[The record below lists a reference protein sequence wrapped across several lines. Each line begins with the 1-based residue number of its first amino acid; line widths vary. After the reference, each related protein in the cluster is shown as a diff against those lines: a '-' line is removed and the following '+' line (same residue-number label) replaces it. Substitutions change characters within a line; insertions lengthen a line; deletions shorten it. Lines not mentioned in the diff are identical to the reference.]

1 MRVKLLFLNFV
12 LQSNGNILEGINEN
26 IIRPVQQAIFGE
38 VSDSNSTIYI
48 ENSSI
53 RNQNRQVGSYSDKNN
68 IKIDSFTKLEKIVVR
83 EQIGLLYITN
93 NLPLIEI
100 EEGFVVEEVLFY
112 NISDVDEENLLVI
125 LEKIEKVQIKR
136 SNLQGFSDDFIDKLL
151 QISFNLKI
159 RNSWW
164 SCDCTKRRL
173 LSLKRSL
180 TGLDVKCLVP
190 NNLEDESFFDLDS
203 EDLKCSGTKNPRAIE
218 RDVSAIE
225 YELASLRCAAS
236 GYPLPKI
243 YWKTPGGKM
252 IDQEFLINA
261 KNNETLKEYAEIF
274 EVKEQVTDRI
284 IPNQSHLLST
294 LLVRDV
300 NKRTAGEY
308 RCQVGNIVD
317 LLGDGDDDLQR
328 KINSTVFFEF
338 NELTKAKSTMVR
350 LSYVPN
356 EKANVAFFTLV
367 LTCFVA
373 AFVINLV
380 NICRYHCDW
389 KKRIKNLRRDPN
401 RYEIPESIR
410 TSMASVYYDK
420 YDFTCQQAFLD
431 ALLKSSHSIK
441 KTFENT
447 TQGFEINVSYREFS
461 DKLRENFGS
470 NIEWRPSIPSVRL
483 PNLPNFYGSLSS
495 LRERIPNL
503 PKGLR
508 PSMNL
513 SNLRWETGDW
523 NMKVRISKFS
533 RKWFYGCSENP
544 SDIDE
549 FQIRNENG
557 RMVITPIPEKKSEN
571 LIENRQNSVSIDDSS
586 DSMTQNNLA
595 SSSFC
600 EMMDEVDADY
610 LLTFI
615 ATPKEQSLGDHF
627 YESNV

>member
-1 MRVKLLFLNFV
+1 MRVKLLLLNFF

-53 RNQNRQVGSYSDKNN
+53 RNRNRQVGSYSDKNN

-93 NLPLIEI
+93 NLPFIEI
-100 EEGFVVEEVLFY
+100 EEGFVVKEALFY
-112 NISDVDEENLLVI
+112 NISDVDEEYLLVI

-151 QISFNLKI
+151 KISFNLKI

-173 LSLKRSL
+173 LSLKSSF

-190 NNLEDESFFDLDS
+190 NNLEDESFYDLDS

-243 YWKTPGGKM
+243 FWKTPGGKM
-252 IDQEFLINA
+252 IDQEFLIKA
-261 KNNETLKEYAEIF
+261 RNNETLKEYAEIF

-317 LLGDGDDDLQR
+317 LLGDDDLQR
-328 KINSTVFFEF
+328 KINSTIFFEF
-338 NELTKAKSTMVR
+338 NELTKAKSTTVR
-350 LSYVPN
+350 LSYLPN

-595 SSSFC
+595 SSSFSG
-600 EMMDEVDADY
+600 MDEVDADY

-615 ATPKEQSLGDHF
+615 ATPKEKSIGDHL

>member
-1 MRVKLLFLNFV
+1 MKILEIFYLLICPTE
-12 LQSNGNILEGINEN
+12 GNILEGINEN
-26 IIRPVQQAIFGE
+26 IIRPVQKAIFGE
-38 VSDSNSTIYI
+38 ISDSNSTIFI
-48 ENSSI
+48 ENGSI
-53 RNQNRQVGSYSDKNN
+53 RNSNRQIGSYSNRNN
-68 IKIDSFTKLEKIVVR
+68 LKIDTYENLEIVVVR
-83 EQIGLLYITN
+83 DNIGFIEITN
-93 NLPLIEI
+93 NLPKIEVD
-100 EEGFVVEEVLFY
+100 EDYTVDEALFY
-112 NISDVDEENLLVI
+112 NITDVDEDILLEI
-125 LEKIEKVQIKR
+125 LQKIEHVQIKR
-136 SNLQGFSDDFIDKLL
+136 SNLSGFSDSFINKLL
-151 QISFNLKI
+151 KFSIFNLKI

-164 SCDCTKRRL
+164 SCDCTKKRL
-173 LSLKRSL
+173 LSLRDVL

-190 NNLEDESFFDLDS
+190 NNLEDESFYDLEED
-203 EDLKCSGTKNPRAIE
+203 DLKCKGTNTPRPIN
-218 RDVSAIE
+218 RDVSSIE
-225 YELASLRCAAS
+225 YERAELRCAAS

-261 KNNETLKEYAEIF
+261 SKNESLKEYTEVF

-284 IPNQSHLLST
+284 IPNHSHLLST
-294 LLVRDV
+294 LIVRDV

-308 RCQVGNIVD
+308 RCQVGNIID
-317 LLGDGDDDLQR
+317 LLDNEDEN
-328 KINSTVFFEF
+328 INSSVPFSFKDL
-338 NELTKAKSTMVR
+338 NKAKSTKVR
-350 LSYVPN
+350 LSYLPN

-367 LTCFVA
+367 LTCFIA

-389 KKRIKNLRRDPN
+389 KKRIKNLRQDPN

-410 TSMASVYYDK
+410 TSMASVYYEK

-461 DKLRENFGS
+461 DKLRENFGG

-533 RKWFYGCSENP
+533 RKWFYGSSENP
-544 SDIDE
+544 SNIDE

-557 RMVITPIPEKKSEN
+557 RMVITPIPEKKST
-571 LIENRQNSVSIDDSS
+571 ENRLNRENSLSIDDSAFE
-586 DSMTQNNLA
+586 A
-595 SSSFC
+595 SSSLTHGSSSPAG
-600 EMMDEVDADY
+600 MDEVDADY

-615 ATPKEQSLGDHF
+615 ATPKEKSVGDHL